1 MRIQLENVNSIRK
14 CKFNLK
20 MEKSLFRNWKES
32 LEIYLTKIEEYR
44 KVKKKCFVRL
54 RDELTVKI
62 NALYITNKGLS
73 NMI

>member
-44 KVKKKCFVRL
+44 KVKKKSVL
-54 RDELTVKI
+54 
-62 NALYITNKGLS
+62 
-73 NMI
+73 